1 MEPVLQQ
8 HFWLIFGRGVGDHPV
23 AGVVVQ
29 LAAAPVVGQ
38 FRAGLVAASPA
49 RPPQDEPESPIDAE
63 NGRCQ

>member
-1 MEPVLQQ
+1 MSKSQLLEKPPVLQQ

-29 LAAAPVVGQ
+29 LAAASVVGQ

-49 RPPQDEPESPIDAE
+49 
-63 NGRCQ
+63 